1 MEYKKK
7 KIIEKIPQLIYIK
20 NDKSNSM
27 KTKKVKFSQDI
38 IAKKRS
44 NSVRDT
50 FKRNKV
56 IYFEPIKRIWKNMK
70 IKFKKTTKQPKDFV
84 ELKEFVKK
92 NGLDEKLNYD
102 YLKYLKQ
109 NKNKNFLEE
118 FEQYKYTLS
127 PDKRIDLSENPKEEI
142 NVSLKNYFENI
153 LLSIVNEPDKFDADK
168 ELKKFKIDFE
178 KFGIL
183 INPNTNNEL
192 FYCLMLCKFLNVY
205 NNLKI
210 EDYEPDYYISLL
222 KDFIEQKDLT
232 PIKCLIIV
240 WIILIIEIEDNDY
253 NFYNHLKIYN
263 SLLKKSENNEFIYE
277 GKITKKTFIYY
288 YQKINDDNKTFIEHS
303 YFGSHFKYIYNFFK
317 DVIRSPL
324 LNQINSSIEGYSS
337 VLHNYDYSD
346 VNEDKIILFPM
357 FLTKSY
363 YGLTQNYLDIVLI
376 NSLPFTKCIK
386 LNSPDNVVIKIHNYF
401 CLYSSLLHEQCFH
414 YLRLV
419 FNKLDSDIDKN
430 TPKNLF
436 SNLTKNIHKLKLLNE
451 ECKDAGDK
459 GEIIIFGKNSL
470 NLKQILYFCNIDNY
484 NKLLSQIEKE
494 ISDLSNIDDIVEEDI
509 NNSFLRDILTEEEK
523 DCLYKGKY
531 DKKLARHLIIKTRKN
546 TGTRFIIPFFY
557 GKDKSGLKKP

>member
-1 MEYKKK
+1 MH
-7 KIIEKIPQLIYIK
+7 
-20 NDKSNSM
+20 
-27 KTKKVKFSQDI
+27 
-38 IAKKRS
+38 
-44 NSVRDT
+44 
-50 FKRNKV
+50 
-56 IYFEPIKRIWKNMK
+56 
-70 IKFKKTTKQPKDFV
+70 
-84 ELKEFVKK
+84 
-92 NGLDEKLNYD
+92 

-183 INPNTNNEL
+183 INPNTYNEL

-288 YQKINDDNKTFIEHS
+288 YQKINDDNKTFI
-303 YFGSHFKYIYNFFK
+303 
-317 DVIRSPL
+317 
-324 LNQINSSIEGYSS
+324 
-337 VLHNYDYSD
+337 
-346 VNEDKIILFPM
+346 
-357 FLTKSY
+357 
-363 YGLTQNYLDIVLI
+363 
-376 NSLPFTKCIK
+376 
-386 LNSPDNVVIKIHNYF
+386 
-401 CLYSSLLHEQCFH
+401 
-414 YLRLV
+414 
-419 FNKLDSDIDKN
+419 
-430 TPKNLF
+430 
-436 SNLTKNIHKLKLLNE
+436 
-451 ECKDAGDK
+451 
-459 GEIIIFGKNSL
+459 
-470 NLKQILYFCNIDNY
+470 
-484 NKLLSQIEKE
+484 
-494 ISDLSNIDDIVEEDI
+494 
-509 NNSFLRDILTEEEK
+509 
-523 DCLYKGKY
+523 
-531 DKKLARHLIIKTRKN
+531 
-546 TGTRFIIPFFY
+546 
-557 GKDKSGLKKP
+557 